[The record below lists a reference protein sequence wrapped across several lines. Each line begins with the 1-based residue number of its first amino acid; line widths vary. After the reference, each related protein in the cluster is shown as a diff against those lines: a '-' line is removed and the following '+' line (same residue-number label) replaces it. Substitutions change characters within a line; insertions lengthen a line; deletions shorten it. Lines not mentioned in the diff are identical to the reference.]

1 MTLQFNISGLALTL
15 AEGGAYSFTLTPKGQ
30 LSAAM
35 DIRWVI
41 VPKGKV
47 PITTNDFSA
56 LEGTESFVSGATAG
70 KTITITPTDD
80 SKSEVS
86 GEFEIQVYQVVSG
99 GDILIGS
106 QDVVLTDDEAFT
118 GVSTNISLSG
128 NSNVNNFFF
137 GASSPLGAEG
147 VSGNDVYVI
156 SRYQTDDVD
165 LRDLFGT
172 NIIKFDYGVEISSAR
187 KVGFFGAGTGELLL
201 GTDSSSPTA
210 TVTWAGPVNWQ
221 YQLGDSDVLSWAEF
235 LTALSLSGNGGALT
249 NAYTVDSL
257 ASDTVTGGNVAF
269 VFSGSSAD
277 EVFSFGGDGALDA
290 EGVAGDDVYVISRY
304 QTDDVDLRDLFGT
317 NIIKF
322 DYGVEISSARKVGFF
337 GAGTGELLLGTDA
350 SNPTATVTWAGP
362 VNWEY
367 QIADGAVLSW
377 TEFLAALGLSSSGGT
392 LSTPYTVEDPP
403 GKIITS
409 DATGAALPEN
419 TAVATS
425 TAVYT
430 AAGASDAGAIVWSL
444 KTGDDAALF
453 DISNSGAVTFKAAT
467 TPDHEDKSSY
477 SFTIIATAG
486 TETDEQT
493 ITIAVTDLNDTSPV
507 FTSATTA
514 TLTEG
519 TEVATTTTVYTAT
532 ATPDVA
538 GDTIAWSLSGD
549 DAASFNIDSTGKVTF
564 KTATTPDFESGKT
577 SYRFNVIATVGT
589 GNTAQTAT
597 QAVTLSV
604 PNVNDAPIISTNGG
618 SALSLNVLEGTTT
631 QTPIAKIVASDADG
645 DSLSY
650 SLSGA
655 DAADFSINANG
666 LLRFISAP
674 DFDSPADSDTNNVY
688 NIVVAVSDGT
698 GAGALSDTIA
708 LTISVVTASGATAPT
723 ISSGATG
730 TFAENTPFDTTTPIY
745 TATGSAGSVINWS
758 LKAGGDAA
766 LFNIDPITGEVTFK
780 AATTPDFEAD
790 SSYSFTIVATVG
802 SHTTEQAVTISIT
815 DAEDPPVLAGE
826 LSGEVKEA
834 GVEPAEA
841 TISFNAHG
849 LIFTFKDIDDVTDS
863 FDKLTLGEILGGTVK
878 HFQFVN
884 TGSEVTSI
892 VGDTWQIWL
901 DISNFSHTYN
911 DLVNYLTNDGSGG
924 YGDYGVNDFYT
935 LSLATDI
942 TGAGAL
948 PSSWRDKI
956 ALSLKTA
963 SSGLVAAPGTPMAA
977 GQLSVADEDVAD
989 AGGFAATD
997 LTLQGRADSDSAWT
1011 TANTDNANGGKGLK
1025 IIGTYGAL
1033 YIKSDGS
1040 WSYELDN
1047 DDADTQALTPDDA
1060 VDETFE
1066 LRVADGTD
1074 APSETKIL
1082 TITVQGANDAAL
1094 SASASG
1100 VTITNG
1106 VGAISVRE
1114 DTQTSNVTTITV
1126 SNPDGTALTYSLLGA
1141 DAGSFTFDEDTGILS
1156 FKTIPDYEFP
1166 TDTGKDNVY
1175 NVTVNI
1181 DDGIFA
1187 QNIVLEVTVTN
1198 VGTLVS
1204 PTITSGEGGS
1214 IEENLQYTTNDSIYV
1229 AEGTS
1234 GSHER
1239 IAWSLKQN
1247 NSDDAALFDIDL
1259 FTGRVTFKTATTL
1272 DYESDPFIGSTANDT
1287 TPEFRF
1293 TIVATVD
1300 SGALAQSTSKNITI
1314 KLENLNDAPVIT
1326 DGDGTDDGALAI
1338 SVAEN
1343 TTAVT
1348 DIAAT
1353 DADAD
1358 ALTYSLSGAD
1368 AALFNIN
1375 ASGALSFKSA
1385 PDFETPTDAD
1395 GDNNYEVTVHVA
1407 DGIYDASGD
1416 LSDADR
1422 RVFEY
1427 SGGALSKTTD
1437 SDGDRLVSVAAGT
1450 ITTSDGTTINFAAAT
1465 GLEVLATSY
1474 IIVDDADNN
1483 NTYEA
1488 RLVTALPDGDDF
1500 YVLGKT
1506 GTGVVSTHASLTV
1519 FGIVITADQAGSAG
1533 NNTIVFNSAT
1543 TLNTYITSAG
1553 SFVIWYK
1560 AGVTTLQQVIDSIN
1574 SGATGALLTAS
1585 LAEGASGD
1593 SVLVVSGGGRHAL
1606 SGGVDSSS
1614 SDEFT
1619 TYDLYS
1625 DEIDVTVAVADVDD
1639 TPPVISSG
1647 DGTIVENVL
1656 FTTASPVYTATGT
1669 AVGAIVW
1676 SLKVGGDAASF
1687 TIDSGTGVVT
1697 FVEATTPDYEVKDEY
1712 VFTIIA
1718 TIADARHL
1726 TAEQAVTIAVTDVN
1740 EALVITDGDGTDDGA
1755 FAVSVAENTTAVT
1768 DIVATDGDDDA
1779 LVFSLSGADAALF
1792 EISASGVLSFKS
1804 APDYETPTDVGGDN
1818 NYDVTVHVTDGF
1830 YDASGDVS
1838 DADVRTFKY
1847 TGGALSKT
1855 TDSDN
1860 DRLIDVASGT
1870 ITKADGTTINFAAAT
1885 GLEVLAT
1892 SYIIVDDADEDST
1905 YEARLVTALPAGD
1918 DFYVLGKTEI
1928 ERVGVIHASLTFAG
1942 IVITAKQVGKAGEV
1956 NIEFRNSV
1964 HEINIGVGGDG
1975 TPVVRYKSGVTT
1987 LQTIINAINSDSDTA
2002 SLFTASLAA
2011 GKSGSDTISN
2021 NGGTYKLS
2029 IGVNDGTEG
2038 DFITYDAYRDEI
2050 DVTIS
2055 VTDVS
2060 EVPVIAT
2067 NNGNALAIDVPEDTT
2082 AVTDIA
2088 ATDGDGDALV
2098 FSLSGAD
2105 AALFSISASGALS
2118 FISAPDYGD
2127 PKDAG
2132 KDNDYEVT
2140 VHVSDGMTY
2149 DASGDASDA
2158 DTRIFK
2164 YSGGALSK
2172 SSNSAGNKLI
2182 DVASGTITKADGT
2195 TINFAAATGLEVS
2208 AAAYIIV
2215 DDGDDDGTYE
2225 ARLVTALPAGDD
2237 FYVLGETELIDTYAS
2252 VTISEI
2258 VLTAKQAGSAGNAG
2272 SIIILTTGAGVSV
2285 GVLGDGTPFLR
2296 YKEGASTVQQVI
2308 AEINASPATSAFVA
2322 SLADGALGRHT
2333 FTGSGGTHRLSGGDT
2348 LVGDITTYGLYSDE
2362 IDVTVTITN
2371 VNDDMVTVT
2380 SDGTGAAL
2388 VENREVDTDT
2398 AVYRAVGA
2406 SDAGTI
2412 VWSFKGDGSTDDAGL
2427 FDIDSGTGVV
2437 TFKAATAPDFEA
2449 KGSYA
2454 FTVLATVGTLET
2466 EKAVTIAVTDVNE
2479 APVITDGDGT
2489 DDGALAV
2496 RVDEGTTAVTDIVAT
2511 ADAGDILAFSVSGAD
2526 AALFNISA
2534 SGALRFISAPDY
2546 DSPADADGDNVYA
2559 VTVHVT
2565 DGFYDASGNP
2575 SDADLRVFK
2584 YTGGAVSKT
2593 TASDGDRLVS
2603 VASGIITKEDGTTI
2617 NFAAATGL
2625 EVLATSYIIVDD
2637 ADNNNTY
2644 EARLVTALP
2653 AGDDFYVLGKTE
2665 IETIVEGISNTTGYF
2680 TIYDAYSDEIDIT
2693 VTVTDVL

>member
-1 MTLQFNISGLALTL
+1 MTLEFNISGLALTV
-15 AEGGAYSFTLTPKGQ
+15 AEGGSYSFTLTPKGS

-47 PITTNDFSA
+47 PITNNDFSA
-56 LEGTESFVSGATAG
+56 FEGTERFASGATAG

-80 SKSEVS
+80 ALAEVS
-86 GEFEIQVYQVVSG
+86 GEFEIQIYQVVSG
-99 GDILIGS
+99 GGTDILIDS
-106 QDVVLTDDEAFT
+106 QDVVLSDDDTASA
-118 GVSTNISLSG
+118 VLLNALPG
-128 NSNVNNFFF
+128 NSNVNNLF
-137 GASSPLGAEG
+137 LGGSVPFVSEG
-147 VSGNDVYVI
+147 GSGNDAYVI
-156 SRYQTDDVD
+156 SRYQSGDVD
-165 LRDLFGT
+165 LTDGFQLNT
-172 NIIKFDYGVEISSAR
+172 IKFDYGVEIVSVVR
-187 KVGFFGAGTGELLL
+187 TGFLGSGPAAVTLGTG
-201 GTDSSSPTA
+201 GVVAWSNPTTA
-210 TVTWAGPVNWQ
+210 TNWQ
-221 YQLGDSDVLSWAEF
+221 YQIGDGNSLSWAEF
-235 LTALSLSGNGGALT
+235 LTALGLGSGGGTLST
-249 NAYTVDSL
+249 PFTVDSL
-257 ASDTVTGGNVAF
+257 ASDTITGGNIA
-269 VFSGSSAD
+269 SGLSGANLD
-277 EVFSFGGDGALDA
+277 DVLSFGGDGYFTS
-290 EGVAGDDVYVISRY
+290 EGGSGDDTYIITRY
-304 QTDDVDLRDLFGT
+304 QSGDVDLTDGFQLNT
-317 NIIKF
+317 IKF
-322 DYGVEISSARKVGFF
+322 DYGVEIAAVVRTGFL
-337 GAGTGELLLGTDA
+337 GSGPAAVTLGTGGVVA
-350 SNPTATVTWAGP
+350 WSNPTTAT
-362 VNWEY
+362 NWRY
-367 QIADGAVLSW
+367 QLGDGAVLSW

-419 TAVATS
+419 TEVTTS

-430 AAGASDAGAIVWSL
+430 AAGASDAGAIVWTL
-444 KTGDDAALF
+444 KSGDDAALF
-453 DISNSGAVTFKAAT
+453 DISNSGAVTFATAT

-486 TETDEQT
+486 TETDELLV
-493 ITIAVTDLNDTSPV
+493 TIAVTDLNDTSPV

-514 TLTEG
+514 TLAEG
-519 TEVATTTTVYTAT
+519 TEVSTTTAVYTAT

-538 GDTIAWSLSGD
+538 GDAIAWSLSGD
-549 DAASFNIDSTGKVTF
+549 DADSFNIDSTGKVTF
-564 KTATTPDFESGKT
+564 KTATTPDYESGKT

-589 GNTAQTAT
+589 GSTAQMAT
-597 QAVTLSV
+597 QAITLSV

-674 DFDSPADSDTNNVY
+674 DFDSPADSDTDNVY
-688 NIVVAVSDGT
+688 NIVVTVSDGT

-708 LTISVVTASGATAPT
+708 LTINVVTASGATAPT
-723 ISSGATG
+723 ISSGATA
-730 TFAENTPFDTTTPIY
+730 TFAENTEIDTNTPLY
-745 TATGSAGSVINWS
+745 TAAGTGSASAVINWS
-758 LKAGGDAA
+758 LKPSGTVASYTTTAGGATITFTAITPGGDGNDFNIAFVNTGDTNKFTVGSITYDDSTKTLTIAHGNNALMSDLKTAFDGLTGIIPALFSLTTAGPTTRVLRLFSDGELSGGSWADDAG
-766 LFNIDPITGEVTFK
+766 LFNIDPFTGEVTFK

-790 SSYSFTIVATVG
+790 PSYSFTVVATTG
-802 SHTTEQAVTISIT
+802 AHTTEQAVTISIT
-815 DAEDPPVLAGE
+815 DAEDPPVLAGD

-963 SSGLVAAPGTPMAA
+963 SSGLVAAPGTPMAT

-1214 IEENLQYTTNDSIYV
+1214 IEENLQYTTNDPIYV

-1300 SGALAQSTSKNITI
+1300 SGALAQSTSKNIII

-1975 TPVVRYKSGVTT
+1975 TPVVRV
-1987 LQTIINAINSDSDTA
+1987 
-2002 SLFTASLAA
+2002 
-2011 GKSGSDTISN
+2011 
-2021 NGGTYKLS
+2021 
-2029 IGVNDGTEG
+2029 
-2038 DFITYDAYRDEI
+2038 
-2050 DVTIS
+2050 
-2055 VTDVS
+2055 
-2060 EVPVIAT
+2060 
-2067 NNGNALAIDVPEDTT
+2067 
-2082 AVTDIA
+2082 
-2088 ATDGDGDALV
+2088 
-2098 FSLSGAD
+2098 
-2105 AALFSISASGALS
+2105 
-2118 FISAPDYGD
+2118 
-2127 PKDAG
+2127 
-2132 KDNDYEVT
+2132 
-2140 VHVSDGMTY
+2140 
-2149 DASGDASDA
+2149 
-2158 DTRIFK
+2158 
-2164 YSGGALSK
+2164 
-2172 SSNSAGNKLI
+2172 
-2182 DVASGTITKADGT
+2182 
-2195 TINFAAATGLEVS
+2195 
-2208 AAAYIIV
+2208 
-2215 DDGDDDGTYE
+2215 
-2225 ARLVTALPAGDD
+2225 
-2237 FYVLGETELIDTYAS
+2237 
-2252 VTISEI
+2252 
-2258 VLTAKQAGSAGNAG
+2258 
-2272 SIIILTTGAGVSV
+2272 
-2285 GVLGDGTPFLR
+2285 
-2296 YKEGASTVQQVI
+2296 
-2308 AEINASPATSAFVA
+2308 
-2322 SLADGALGRHT
+2322 
-2333 FTGSGGTHRLSGGDT
+2333 
-2348 LVGDITTYGLYSDE
+2348 
-2362 IDVTVTITN
+2362 
-2371 VNDDMVTVT
+2371 
-2380 SDGTGAAL
+2380 
-2388 VENREVDTDT
+2388 
-2398 AVYRAVGA
+2398 
-2406 SDAGTI
+2406 
-2412 VWSFKGDGSTDDAGL
+2412 
-2427 FDIDSGTGVV
+2427 
-2437 TFKAATAPDFEA
+2437 
-2449 KGSYA
+2449 
-2454 FTVLATVGTLET
+2454 
-2466 EKAVTIAVTDVNE
+2466 
-2479 APVITDGDGT
+2479 
-2489 DDGALAV
+2489 
-2496 RVDEGTTAVTDIVAT
+2496 
-2511 ADAGDILAFSVSGAD
+2511 
-2526 AALFNISA
+2526 
-2534 SGALRFISAPDY
+2534 
-2546 DSPADADGDNVYA
+2546 
-2559 VTVHVT
+2559 
-2565 DGFYDASGNP
+2565 
-2575 SDADLRVFK
+2575 
-2584 YTGGAVSKT
+2584 
-2593 TASDGDRLVS
+2593 
-2603 VASGIITKEDGTTI
+2603 
-2617 NFAAATGL
+2617 
-2625 EVLATSYIIVDD
+2625 
-2637 ADNNNTY
+2637 
-2644 EARLVTALP
+2644 
-2653 AGDDFYVLGKTE
+2653 
-2665 IETIVEGISNTTGYF
+2665 
-2680 TIYDAYSDEIDIT
+2680 
-2693 VTVTDVL
+2693 

>member
-1 MTLQFNISGLALTL
+1 MTLQFNISVLALTL
-15 AEGGAYSFTLTPKGQ
+15 AEGGAYSFTLTPKGP

-41 VPKGKV
+41 VPKGKI

-56 LEGTESFVSGATAG
+56 FEGTESFASGATAG

-80 SKSEVS
+80 ALAEVS

-106 QDVVLTDDEAFT
+106 QDVVLTDDEASSGT
-118 GVSTNISLSG
+118 LLNRLPG
-128 NSNVNNFFF
+128 NSNVNNFFL
-137 GASSPLGAEG
+137 GSSSPLKSE
-147 VSGNDVYVI
+147 
-156 SRYQTDDVD
+156 
-165 LRDLFGT
+165 
-172 NIIKFDYGVEISSAR
+172 
-187 KVGFFGAGTGELLL
+187 
-201 GTDSSSPTA
+201 
-210 TVTWAGPVNWQ
+210 
-221 YQLGDSDVLSWAEF
+221 
-235 LTALSLSGNGGALT
+235 
-249 NAYTVDSL
+249 
-257 ASDTVTGGNVAF
+257 GGN
-269 VFSGSSAD
+269 
-277 EVFSFGGDGALDA
+277 
-290 EGVAGDDVYVISRY
+290 GDDVYVISRY
-304 QTDDVDLRDLFGT
+304 QTGDVTLSDGFDSNT
-317 NIIKF
+317 IKF
-322 DYGVEISSARKVGFF
+322 DYGVEIASVVRGGFF
-337 GAGTGELLLGTDA
+337 GEGDAELTLGTGGVVTWKFPNLDTNWKYQIGDGDALDWTEFLTAIGLSGSTGTLSTPYTVDSLATDSVTAGNIASRLSGTGADEVFSLGVDGYLKSEGGNGDDVYIITRYQKGDVTLSDGFGANILKFDYGVEIASVIRGGFFGEGDAELTLGTGGI
-350 SNPTATVTWAGP
+350 VTWKFP
-362 VNWEY
+362 NLDTNWQY
-367 QIADGAVLSW
+367 QIADGAVLTW
-377 TEFLAALGLSSSGGT
+377 TEFLTALGLGSSGGT

-419 TAVATS
+419 TEVSTS

-430 AAGASDAGAIVWSL
+430 AVGASDAGAIVWTL
-444 KTGDDAALF
+444 KAGADAGLFNINSSTGV
-453 DISNSGAVTFKAAT
+453 VTFIAAT

-486 TETDEQT
+486 TETDELLV
-493 ITIAVTDLNDTSPV
+493 TIAVTDLNDTSPV

-519 TEVATTTTVYTAT
+519 TEVATTTAVYTAT
-532 ATPDVA
+532 ATPDVD
-538 GDTIAWSLSGD
+538 GDTIVWSLSGD
-549 DAASFNIDSTGKVTF
+549 DADSFNIDPLTGKVTF

-589 GNTAQTAT
+589 GNTAQMAT

-618 SALSLNVLEGTTT
+618 SALSLNVLEGTSI
-631 QTPIAKIVASDADG
+631 QTPIAKIVASDGDG

-655 DAADFSINANG
+655 DAADFSIDANG
-666 LLRFISAP
+666 LIKFVAVPSLAT
-674 DFDSPADSDTNNVY
+674 PADSDTDNVY
-688 NIVVAVSDGT
+688 NIVVTVSDGT

-708 LTISVVTASGATAPT
+708 LAINVVTATGATAPT

-963 SSGLVAAPGTPMAA
+963 SSGLVAAPGTPMAT

-997 LTLQGRADSDSAWT
+997 LTLQTRADSDSAWT

-1214 IEENLQYTTNDSIYV
+1214 IEENLQYTTNDPIYV

-1533 NNTIVFNSAT
+1533 NNTIVFNSAS

-1656 FTTASPVYTATGT
+1656 FTTGSPVYTATGT

-1847 TGGALSKT
+1847 TGGVLSKT

-1860 DRLIDVASGT
+1860 DRLVSVASGT

-2029 IGVNDGTEG
+2029 IDANDGTEG

-2060 EVPVIAT
+2060 EVPIITT

-2082 AVTDIA
+2082 AVTDIV

-2105 AALFSISASGALS
+2105 AALFSINASGALS

-2195 TINFAAATGLEVS
+2195 TINFAAATGLEVLATS
-2208 AAAYIIV
+2208 YIIV

-2237 FYVLGETELIDTYAS
+2237 FYVLGETELIDTHAS

-2272 SIIILTTGAGVSV
+2272 SITILKGGSV
-2285 GVLGDGTPFLR
+2285 GTGVLNDGTPFLR
-2296 YKEGASTVQQVI
+2296 YNEGASTVQQVI
-2308 AEINASPATSAFVA
+2308 AEINASSATSAFVA
-2322 SLADGALGRHT
+2322 SLADGALGRHL

-2398 AVYRAVGA
+2398 EVYRAVGA

-2489 DDGALAV
+2489 DDGAFAV
-2496 RVDEGTTAVTDIVAT
+2496 RVAEGTTAVTDIVAT

-2534 SGALRFISAPDY
+2534 SGALSFISAPDY
-2546 DSPADADGDNVYA
+2546 DSPADVGGDNVYE

-2584 YTGGAVSKT
+2584 YTGGAVSK
-2593 TASDGDRLVS
+2593 SIDGDGDRLVS
-2603 VASGIITKEDGTTI
+2603 VASGTITKADGTTI

-2637 ADNNNTY
+2637 ADEDNTY

-2665 IETIVEGISNTTGYF
+2665 IEMVVEGLVSTTGYF
-2680 TIYDAYSDEIDIT
+2680 TIYDAYSDEIDIM

>member
-1 MTLQFNISGLALTL
+1 MTLEFNISGLALTV
-15 AEGGAYSFTLTPKGQ
+15 AEGGSYSFTLTPKGQ

-47 PITTNDFSA
+47 PITKNDFSA
-56 LEGTESFVSGATAG
+56 FEGTESFVSGATAA

-80 SKSEVS
+80 ALAEVS
-86 GEFEIQVYQVVSG
+86 GEFEIQIYQVVSG

-106 QDVVLTDDEAFT
+106 QDVTLTDDEAFT
-118 GVSTNISLSG
+118 GVFGSILVGSG
-128 NSNVNNFFF
+128 TANNFFF
-137 GASSPLGAEG
+137 GSSNPLSSAGLNG
-147 VSGNDVYVI
+147 DDIYVI
-156 SRYQTDDVD
+156 SRYQTGDVTLSD
-165 LRDLFGT
+165 GFGD
-172 NIIKFDYGVEISSAR
+172 NILKLDYGVDISSAR
-187 KVGFFGAGTGELLL
+187 KTGRGAG
-201 GTDSSSPTA
+201 
-210 TVTWAGPVNWQ
+210 
-221 YQLGDSDVLSWAEF
+221 
-235 LTALSLSGNGGALT
+235 
-249 NAYTVDSL
+249 
-257 ASDTVTGGNVAF
+257 
-269 VFSGSSAD
+269 
-277 EVFSFGGDGALDA
+277 
-290 EGVAGDDVYVISRY
+290 
-304 QTDDVDLRDLFGT
+304 
-317 NIIKF
+317 K
-322 DYGVEISSARKVGFF
+322 
-337 GAGTGELLLGTDA
+337 GELLLGTDA
-350 SNPTATVTWAGP
+350 SNPTATVSWGAPANWEYQLGDGEVLSWSQFLAALGPTTGTALTNAYTVDSLASDSATDGNEFASVLVGSGVSEVFSFGGDGVRSAAGLNGDDVYVITRYQTGNVTLSDGFGANIIKLDYGVDISSARKTGRGAGKGELLLGTDSSNP
-362 VNWEY
+362 TATVSWGAPTNWEY
-367 QIADGAVLSW
+367 QIADGDVLSW
-377 TEFLAALGLSSSGGT
+377 SQFLSALGPTTGT
-392 LSTPYTVEDPP
+392 ALTNAYTVEDPP

-419 TAVATS
+419 TEVSTS

-430 AAGASDAGAIVWSL
+430 AAGTSDSGAIVWTL
-444 KTGDDAALF
+444 KSGADAALF

-519 TEVATTTTVYTAT
+519 TEVATTTAVYTAT

-589 GNTAQTAT
+589 GNTAQMAT

-688 NIVVAVSDGT
+688 NIVVTVSDGT

-708 LTISVVTASGATAPT
+708 LTISVVTATGATAPT

-730 TFAENTPFDTTTPIY
+730 TFAENTLFDVTTPIY

-815 DAEDPPVLAGE
+815 DAEDPPVLAGD

-963 SSGLVAAPGTPMAA
+963 SSGLVAAPGTPMAT

-1214 IEENLQYTTNDSIYV
+1214 IEENLQYTTNDPIYV

-1300 SGALAQSTSKNITI
+1300 SGALAQSTSKNIII

-1860 DRLIDVASGT
+1860 DRLIDVAAGT

-2060 EVPVIAT
+2060 EVPVITT

-2082 AVTDIA
+2082 AVTDIV

-2105 AALFSISASGALS
+2105 AALFSINASGALS

-2195 TINFAAATGLEVS
+2195 TINFAAATGLEVL

-2258 VLTAKQAGSAGNAG
+2258 VLTAKQGGSAGNAG
-2272 SIIILTTGAGVSV
+2272 SIIILKGGSV
-2285 GVLGDGTPFLR
+2285 GTGVLSDGTPFLR
-2296 YKEGASTVQQVI
+2296 YIDGTSTVQQVI
-2308 AEINASPATSAFVA
+2308 AEINASSATSAFVA
-2322 SLADGALGRHT
+2322 SLADGALGRHL
-2333 FTGSGGTHRLSGGDT
+2333 FTGSAGNHRLSGGDT

-2362 IDVTVTITN
+2362 IDVTVTVTN

-2546 DSPADADGDNVYA
+2546 DSPTSADGDNVYA

-2584 YTGGAVSKT
+2584 YTGGAVSK
-2593 TASDGDRLVS
+2593 SVDGDGDRLVS
-2603 VASGIITKEDGTTI
+2603 VAAGTITKADGTTI

-2637 ADNNNTY
+2637 GDDDSTY

-2665 IETIVEGISNTTGYF
+2665 IETIVEGIASTIGDF